1 MSRRTELENEIEIA
15 RKRIDDAP
23 KDTPIEVKDQWIK
36 ELDDLS
42 FELNNLYDDDE
53 NEFPS

>member
-1 MSRRTELENEIEIA
+1 MSRRSELEKEVDIA
-15 RKRIDDAP
+15 KKRIDEAP
-23 KDTPIEVKDQWIK
+23 QDTPMDVLDAWTK

-42 FELNNLYDDDE
+42 IELNNLYDDDE

>member
-1 MSRRTELENEIEIA
+1 MSRRSELEKEVDIA
-15 RKRIDDAP
+15 KKRIDEAPQDTP
-23 KDTPIEVKDQWIK
+23 KDVLDVWTK

-42 FELNNLYDDDE
+42 IELNNLYDDDE